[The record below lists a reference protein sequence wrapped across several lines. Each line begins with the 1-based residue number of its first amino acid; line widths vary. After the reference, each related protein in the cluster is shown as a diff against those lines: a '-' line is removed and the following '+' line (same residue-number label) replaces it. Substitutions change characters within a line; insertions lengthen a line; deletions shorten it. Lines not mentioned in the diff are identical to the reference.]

1 MMDGLFMTDLLV
13 LLPLLIGIALLVIE
27 IFLPGFGVPGICGLI
42 LEGIAIYFTAT
53 RHGASAAL
61 ILTAVVLVIT
71 ALTIFLAF
79 RSATKG
85 RLSKTALI
93 LNETEQA
100 ITSSLPELNPGDE
113 GIAVTP
119 LRPSGTVVFG
129 EHRMDAMTEG
139 DFIQKDQKVR
149 ILRIEGTRIIVRSV

>member
-1 MMDGLFMTDLLV
+1 METLFITDLLV

-61 ILTAVVLVIT
+61 ILTAIVLVVT
-71 ALTIFLAF
+71 SLTIFITF

-85 RLSKTALI
+85 KLSKTTLI

-100 ITSSLPELNPGDE
+100 VAASLPELNPGDE
-113 GIAVTP
+113 GTAVTP

-129 EHRMDAMTEG
+129 EHRLDAMTEG